1 MYNDTSQF
9 MKAYGLWDFS
19 VTFKTTLA
27 KTLPMDQLI
36 EFAEWQYVTPVIV
49 MAILTTALCL

>member
-36 EFAEWQYVTPVIV
+36 EFAE
-49 MAILTTALCL
+49 